1 MPNTSQTAADWP
13 NEACIEHT
21 NGMKLCFAA
30 YPENVS
36 YARVIGPDGVQIAY
50 WTVDEV
56 AEDPADVLGAIF
68 GAVLGSPLDQ
78 SDQATSA

>member
-36 YARVIGPDGVQIAY
+36 YARVIGPDGVQIA
-50 WTVDEV
+50 
-56 AEDPADVLGAIF
+56 
-68 GAVLGSPLDQ
+68 
-78 SDQATSA
+78 